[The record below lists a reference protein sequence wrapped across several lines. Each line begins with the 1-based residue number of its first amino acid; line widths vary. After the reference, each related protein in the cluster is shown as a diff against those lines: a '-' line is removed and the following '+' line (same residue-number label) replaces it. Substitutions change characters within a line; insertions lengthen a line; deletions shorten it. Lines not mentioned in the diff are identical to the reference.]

1 MICPASAAT
10 STTHYHS
17 ACIKQSTRANIL
29 RTLFPRVH
37 FPQPL
42 SRIDKLAIL
51 GVRSFDNTRSE
62 TIQFHA
68 PLTLIVGYNG
78 SGKTTI
84 IECLKYATTGDLPPN
99 SKGGAFIHDPKM
111 CGEKEVLAQV
121 KLSFKS
127 TSDAKMVCT
136 RSLQLTV
143 KKTTR
148 QQKTLEGQLLVV
160 RNGERSTI
168 SSRCAELDQVM
179 PQYLGVSK
187 AVLEYVIFCHQDE
200 SLWPLSEPAVLKK
213 RFDEIFEAL
222 KYTKAIDN
230 IKILR
235 KKQNEELGNL
245 KILLEQYRTDKDRG
259 ERAKRRSDELHD
271 EIESMRLEVTEL
283 SRQISEIVAQQA
295 QLFATAKGF
304 EETIATLNAKKQ
316 EARTMETY
324 IDEISQHLT
333 HFEESDAELERMQHE
348 YGKRMNTYQEHI
360 EAKKAKY
367 VEVDRDLDRV
377 RRRLGEKL
385 TEEGRIQAEQTAF
398 EAQLVEREKLIKEIS
413 RRHGIRGFD
422 SQLDDSQI
430 REFIDKVSGM
440 SRDQSLTLERIKR
453 ENAEE
458 MRGAQEELNEI
469 INKRRSLT
477 GLKDHHQSSGRSVD
491 DTLAALQ
498 QELDSIDVN
507 EGQEAILKSQLQDK
521 EHQHATAEQSF
532 RNSSFDGSIRAENS
546 KLRGIEDE
554 LESVTTELAKGTKQ
568 ADERAKLG
576 FLKKELETRRM
587 ALETMS
593 VANKEKIDRLID
605 QPWTASTVESQLQR
619 VLSNRQDELTEATSL
634 RDGVNQELGNI
645 ETRINIAKD
654 GIRTKK
660 LEASRCEREVR
671 AAYDAEEQEDIRQYP
686 GVAEEVEK
694 NLTEARTR
702 LEQVGFYKQYFETA
716 VKTLQEHG
724 SCVLCRRNFESALDR
739 KNFQEL
745 VTTRLQSV
753 MTANT
758 EDIIRELEEDLKHIK
773 DAAPS
778 FGSWKRLTEIEL
790 PKLEADL
797 QKLNQ
802 TKELLLEE
810 YNQHEKNATE
820 KAHKKFEAESL
831 RAPVAE
837 IAKYTREISNYEKQV
852 EDASRLL
859 QELGGSRTIEEM
871 QSEMQ
876 RLNDGAKV
884 IKRRINVLIAEKET
898 ARHSITLL
906 DGQVRDLRMKFG
918 ELNFKISKAQ
928 DLVKRIES
936 HKQEAVMHTTAIEEI
951 DQKIRELA
959 PKIQRAEAKVQMIQD
974 DGAGKENRHQR
985 DAMKLAESDM
995 QLKRTQHGIGN
1006 YLNRGGPEQLNRCRH
1021 QVQTLQVEVKKHEA
1035 EVTSIRVEV
1044 NNLEIEEGTATST
1057 ERSIHENLRFRKN
1070 KRDLEKLNVEIRE
1083 LEGKNADAER
1093 HRFQRNAEV
1102 LSDKHMRLSSEKS
1115 AKAGEMRSK
1124 DKQLEQ
1130 LIADYQTD
1138 YADAK
1143 QKYKET
1149 LAKVQTTTGATNDLA
1164 KYGAALDKAV
1174 MRYHSLK
1181 MEEINRIIEELW
1193 KSTYRGTDVDT
1204 ILIRSDN
1211 ENAKGNRSYNYRVCM
1226 VKQDAEM
1233 DMRGRCSAG
1242 QKVLA
1247 SIIIRLALAECF
1259 GINCGLIAL
1268 DEPTTNLDS
1277 DNIRSLAKSL
1287 HEIIQTRQA
1296 QSNFQLIVITHDEDF
1311 LKEMQCQDYCD
1322 HYYRVSRNDRQ
1333 KSIIERQSIAEVI

>member
-1 MICPASAAT
+1 
-10 STTHYHS
+10 
-17 ACIKQSTRANIL
+17 
-29 RTLFPRVH
+29 
-37 FPQPL
+37 
-42 SRIDKLAIL
+42 
-51 GVRSFDNTRSE
+51 
-62 TIQFHA
+62 
-68 PLTLIVGYNG
+68 
-78 SGKTTI
+78 
-84 IECLKYATTGDLPPN
+84 
-99 SKGGAFIHDPKM
+99 M

-271 EIESMRLEVTEL
+271 EIEAMRVEVTEL
-283 SRQISEIVAQQA
+283 SRQISEIVAQQT

-333 HFEESDAELERMQHE
+333 HFEESDTELERMQHE
-348 YGKRMNTYQEHI
+348 YGNRMNTYKEHI
-360 EAKKAKY
+360 EAKKAEHA
-367 VEVDRDLDRV
+367 EVGRDLDRV

-385 TEEGRIQAEQTAF
+385 TEEGRIQAEQTVRACAF
-398 EAQLVEREKLIKEIS
+398 EAQLVERERLIREIS

-430 REFIDKVSGM
+430 REFIDKVSKM

-458 MRGAQEELNEI
+458 LRGAQEELDEI
-469 INKRRSLT
+469 IGGRRSLT
-477 GLKDHHQSSGRSVD
+477 GLKDHHQSSRKSVD
-491 DTLAALQ
+491 DTLIALQ
-498 QELDSIDVN
+498 QELDSMDVN
-507 EGQEAILKSQLQDK
+507 EGQEAILRSQLQDK
-521 EHQHATAEQSF
+521 EHQHASAEQSF
-532 RNSSFDGSIRAENS
+532 RNSSFDEGIRAENS
-546 KLRGIEDE
+546 KLKSIEE
-554 LESVTTELAKGTKQ
+554 KLESVTTELARGTKQ
-568 ADERAKLG
+568 AGERARLG

-593 VANKEKIDRLID
+593 VANKDKIDRVID
-605 QPWTASTVESQLQR
+605 RPWTAGTVENQLQR
-619 VLSNRQDELTEATSL
+619 VLGNREDELLETTSL
-634 RDGVNQELGNI
+634 RDGVNQELGHI
-645 ETRINIAKD
+645 ETRINIVKD
-654 GIRTKK
+654 GIKTKK
-660 LEASRCEREVR
+660 LEASKCEREVR
-671 AAYDAEEQEDIRQYP
+671 AAYDAEDQEDIRQYP

-724 SCVLCRRNFESALDR
+724 SCVLCRRSFENALER
-739 KNFQEL
+739 NNFQEL

-758 EDIIRELEEDLKHIK
+758 EDIIRDLEEDLKHIK

-778 FGSWKRLTEIEL
+778 FDSWKRLTEIEL

-802 TKELLLEE
+802 TKELLLDE
-810 YNQHEKNATE
+810 YNQREKKVAE
-820 KAHKKFEAESL
+820 KAHKKFEVESL

-837 IAKYTREISNYEKQV
+837 IVKYTREISSYEKQV

-871 QSEMQ
+871 QNEMQ
-876 RLNDGAKV
+876 CLNDDAKV

-918 ELNFKISKAQ
+918 ELNFKISKAR
-928 DLVKRIES
+928 DLIKRIES
-936 HKQEAVMHTTAIEEI
+936 HKQEVIMHTTTIEEI
-951 DQKIRELA
+951 DQQIKDLA
-959 PKIQRAEAKVQMIQD
+959 PKIQRAEVKAQALRK
-974 DGAGKENRHQR
+974 DGAERENRHQR

-995 QLKRTQHGIGN
+995 QLKRTEHGIGN
-1006 YLNRGGPEQLNRCRH
+1006 YLNRGGPEQLNRCRQ
-1021 QVQTLQVEVKKHEA
+1021 QVQTLQVEVKRYEGTVA
-1035 EVTSIRVEV
+1035 SIRDEV
-1044 NNLEIEEGTATST
+1044 NNLELEAGTATST

-1083 LEGKNADAER
+1083 LEGKNAEAER
-1093 HRFQRNAEV
+1093 QRFQKNAEL

-1130 LIADYQTD
+1130 LIADYETD

-1174 MRYHSLK
+1174 MKYHSLK